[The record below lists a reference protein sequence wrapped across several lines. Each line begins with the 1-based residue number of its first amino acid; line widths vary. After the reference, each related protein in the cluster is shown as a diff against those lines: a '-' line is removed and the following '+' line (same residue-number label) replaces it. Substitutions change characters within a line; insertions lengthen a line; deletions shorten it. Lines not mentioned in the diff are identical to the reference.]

1 MDKEWK
7 KIVSAIRRKVIKP
20 IKESNKENIKKIK
33 NNKKINHQ
41 ETIGLLLQAYE
52 TLNNAE
58 NNLNSFRIVD
68 ACVLM
73 RSAFEYI
80 AMGIVIQF
88 DEDTFNEFKKLGLE
102 ERDKTRIIKI
112 LDKLKKNMNE
122 ISNNFY
128 SEISQTKKEELL
140 QEMYNKLC
148 NFTHSSI
155 VVSTIVEIE
164 DNNEK
169 KILRLSLLQS
179 LYFLESLLFFSL
191 KYFMDDESHYIEWEN
206 VWLASLLTN
215 AKVGLIS
222 KNNNINFSKYD
233 DFLYYKENKEYM
245 NKNKKTKEKTKKQY
259 NEISN
264 YIKDNT
270 DDFAELLKK
279 FLS

>member
-41 ETIGLLLQAYE
+41 ETTGLLLQAYE

-233 DFLYYKENKEYM
+233 DFLYYTENKEYM

>member
-1 MDKEWK
+1 MDKNWK
-7 KIVSAIRRKVIKP
+7 KIVSAIKRKVIKP
-20 IKESNKENIKKIK
+20 IKDGNKENIKRIK

-41 ETIGLLLQAYE
+41 ETIGLLLQTYE

-58 NNLNSFRIVD
+58 NNLNNYRIVD

-80 AMGIVIQF
+80 AMGMVIQF
-88 DEDTFNEFKKLGLE
+88 DEDTFAEFKKLGLE

-112 LDKLKKNMNE
+112 LNMLKKHMNE

-128 SEISQTKKEELL
+128 SEISQKNKGELL
-140 QEMYNKLC
+140 QEMYDKLC
-148 NFTHSSI
+148 NFTHSSLI
-155 VVSTIVEIE
+155 VSTIVEI
-164 DNNEK
+164 DDDNEK

-191 KYFMDDESHYIEWEN
+191 KYFTGDDKHYIEWEN
-206 VWLASLLTN
+206 VWLSSLLTN
-215 AKVGLIS
+215 AKLGYIARI
-222 KNNNINFSKYD
+222 NNIDFSRYD
-233 DFLYYKENKEYM
+233 DFLYYKENEDYL
-245 NKNKKTKEKTKKQY
+245 NKNKKSKEKTRMQY

-270 DDFAELLKK
+270 DNFTEILKR
-279 FLS
+279 FMN